1 MPNASTSFLR
11 RYLPDAVMLFNVIVW
26 GVQFIVMKDA
36 ISTLPPLAYNAIR
49 FSVGLPVLLLVGFRQ
64 RDKMRIDREDILR
77 LVGRSLIGQFGYQV
91 LSVLA
96 LARTTGTNVALLLA
110 TVPAWTAILSII
122 VGALLIRRAML
133 LGLAM
138 SLVGVSM
145 VILGDAADSVSV
157 EYGDLFGMVLAL
169 TAAIC
174 ISIFTINIKPLMDHY
189 GASVIAIWS
198 YIITCAGLIVV
209 AWPDLRTLGPA
220 DIPMRIWP
228 HIAYSGIL
236 SSAIGFLLEGYA
248 IRHLGAARMSNYYNV
263 QPLVTA
269 VAGVLVLQEP
279 ITRPL
284 VLGGALALVGVTIV
298 RRTTLLRP
306 ATHDQSSEPHTVATD
321 QRPLEIANSSDC
333 L

>member
-49 FSVGLPVLLLVGFRQ
+49 FSVGLPVLLMMGIRQ

-77 LVGRSLIGQFGYQV
+77 LVGLSLIGQFGYQV

-122 VGALLIRRAML
+122 IGALLIRRAML

-198 YIITCAGLIVV
+198 YIITCAGLLVV

-220 DIPMRIWP
+220 DVPMRIWP

-236 SSAIGFLLEGYA
+236 SSAILLRL
-248 IRHLGAARMSNYYNV
+248 RHPAPGPRAWRTITTSSRLP
-263 QPLVTA
+263 PLSWACWRSTAVTA
-269 VAGVLVLQEP
+269 PIVIGGVSALTASPSFAATPPAPV
-279 ITRPL
+279 PL
-284 VLGGALALVGVTIV
+284 
-298 RRTTLLRP
+298 RRAR
-306 ATHDQSSEPHTVATD
+306 AS
-321 QRPLEIANSSDC
+321 
-333 L
+333 